1 MDTNQAE
8 KKAKPVAKASNSYA
22 TLRVKKDT
30 RKRVV
35 NDLKKVNDKE
45 FGRKLRV
52 DEYISFALNFVT
64 EKHRTEL
71 QNSTLSHQDRLNRDY
86 KAYVAEHGM
95 ISKDEYLG
103 KRLTGEI
110 ISPKTAAI
118 ETPRNG

>member
-8 KKAKPVAKASNSYA
+8 KKTKPLAKASNSYA

-64 EKHRTEL
+64 ENHRTEL

-110 ISPKTAAI
+110 AP
-118 ETPRNG
+118 PNHPQNGASQSA

>member
-8 KKAKPVAKASNSYA
+8 KKTKPIAKATNSYA

-35 NDLKKVNDKE
+35 TDLRKVNDKE

-52 DEYISFALNFVT
+52 DEYISFALNLVT
-64 EKHRTEL
+64 DAHRREL
-71 QNSTLSHQDRLNRDY
+71 QNSSLSHQDRLLQEH
-86 KAYVAEHGM
+86 KAYVAKNGM

-103 KRLTGEI
+103 KRLSGEI
-110 ISPKTAAI
+110 GAPHSPQNEVPQNA
-118 ETPRNG
+118 